1 MKRILL
7 LLAICFSAGLVQ
19 AQGITL
25 GIDGGYGIPQG
36 DFGDAYSGGG
46 GAELRARVYPMD
58 KLHIGVNAGYF
69 VYPAATTVSG
79 ALLSADGNYSV
90 IPITAGVEYY
100 FFDKIVKPYA
110 GLDVGLYLNSFKST
124 VEVLGT
130 KSTATTSE
138 SYFGLAPNAGV
149 MFGLSPITNLN
160 VGIKYPTIFGKNAQD
175 ETETQSFLMFQV
187 GLHFKIGL

>member
-1 MKRILL
+1 MKRIFL

-25 GIDGGYGIPQG
+25 GVDGGYGIPQG

-58 KLHIGVNAGYF
+58 KLHIGVNAGYYA
-69 VYPAATTVSG
+69 YPSASTVSG
-79 ALLSADGNYSV
+79 SVLSVDATYSV
-90 IPITAGVEYY
+90 IPITAGVEYF

-110 GLDVGLYLNSFKST
+110 GLDLGLYLNSVKST
-124 VEVLGT
+124 VEELNT
-130 KSTATTSE
+130 KTTSTASE

-175 ETETQSFLMFQV
+175 ETETQSFLVFQL

>member
-7 LLAICFSAGLVQ
+7 LLAICCSAGLVQ

-36 DFGDAYSGGG
+36 DFGELYSGGG

-58 KLHIGVNAGYF
+58 KLHIGVNAGFY
-69 VYPAATTVSG
+69 VYPDATTANG
-79 ALLSADGNYSV
+79 APISIDRTYSV
-90 IPITAGVEYY
+90 IPITAGVEYF
-100 FFDKIVKPYA
+100 FFDKIVKPYV
-110 GLDVGLYLNSFKST
+110 GMDLGLYLNSVKST
-124 VEVLGT
+124 VEVLNNKT
-130 KSTATTSE
+130 TSTVSE